1 MEGVLV
7 QPIERRRDPRSDATA
22 SATSPPTP
30 SQTTDED
37 GLCPS
42 CAFLAPIGFPV
53 KLMRQAM
60 ALAAKNGTIAAT
72 ELLAHG
78 AITQDGY
85 YRALADH
92 LGATFVQ
99 PGDVAMIM
107 NGRDGS
113 LDGVNVR
120 ASLIWCQLRDGR
132 TLPVTAPDPRSVET
146 LRATLA
152 GDGSKRAFALTT
164 PDALRTMLTRKYWP
178 LLLETATR
186 KLAYDEPAMS
196 AHAGARFWQGV
207 VSALLVL
214 GVTAAFATR
223 PGIASTGLHLAMSTF
238 FFSCVMLRLL
248 AVVNFQPPE
257 PAPLKRM
264 DPRTRPDYSV
274 LVCLYR
280 ESAVIPDLVASLKT
294 IDWPRSKLQI
304 LLVCEGDDV
313 DTIDALAREELPPW
327 FEIVRVPPAQPRTKP
342 KALNYAM
349 TFARGQFITLYD
361 AEDRPHPEQLEE
373 AWQTFLHSDESVGCL
388 QAPLVK
394 ANTGRNALTALF
406 HLEYAGLFGGLM
418 PWLVRAG
425 SPIMLGGTS
434 NHFRRHALE
443 QVGRWDPFN
452 VTEDADLG
460 MRLWRGGYRTAMISR
475 PTLED
480 APHTLGAWLPQR
492 TRWFKGWMQT
502 WIVHTR
508 EPARLYRNMHLR
520 AFVITQLLLTGTFV
534 SALLHP
540 LVLVNA
546 VALSI
551 WLTVQSPDPAYM
563 SLIAWIDWLMIGA
576 SYLAFG
582 TLCWLAT
589 VPEERRRIG
598 WRIVLIPVYWMAQS
612 VAAWRALI
620 HLFSRPFEWEKTP
633 HTAHQKQD

>member
-1 MEGVLV
+1 M
-7 QPIERRRDPRSDATA
+7 DA
-22 SATSPPTP
+22 
-30 SQTTDED
+30 
-37 GLCPS
+37 LCPS
-42 CAFLAPIGFPV
+42 VAFLAPIGFTV

-60 ALAAKNGTIAAT
+60 MLAAKNGTVAAT

-78 AITQDGY
+78 AITQGTY
-85 YRALADH
+85 YRALADD
-92 LGATFVQ
+92 LDMAFVE
-99 PGDVAMIM
+99 PGDVATIM

-120 ASLIWCQLRDGR
+120 ARLIWCQLRDGR
-132 TLPVTAPDPRSVET
+132 TLPVTAPDPRAIET
-146 LRATLA
+146 LRSIQAK
-152 GDGSKRAFALTT
+152 DGGGQPIALTT
-164 PDALRTMLTRKYWP
+164 PDTLRDLLTQKYWP
-178 LLLETATR
+178 LLLETAIR
-186 KLAYDEPAMS
+186 KLAYDAPAMS

-214 GVTAAFATR
+214 GVAVAFATR
-223 PGIASTGLHLAMSTF
+223 PGIASTVLHVAISTF
-238 FFSCVMLRLL
+238 FFSCVLLRVL
-248 AVVNFQPPE
+248 ALASLRPSVI
-257 PAPLKRM
+257 ASLKRM
-264 DPRTRPDYSV
+264 NPRTRPDYSV
-274 LVCLYR
+274 LVCLYK
-280 ESAVIPDLVASLKT
+280 ESAVIPDLIASLKK

-304 LLVCEGDDV
+304 LLICESDDEE
-313 DTIDALAREELPPW
+313 TIDALKHERLPPC

-349 TFARGQFITLYD
+349 AFARGQFITLYD
-361 AEDRPHPEQLEE
+361 AEDRPHPGQLEE
-373 AWQTFLHSDESVGCL
+373 AWQTFLHSDDSVGCL
-388 QAPLVK
+388 QAPLIK

-406 HLEYAGLFGGLM
+406 HMEYAGLFGGLM

-443 QVGRWDPFN
+443 RVGRWDPFN

-460 MRLWRGGYRTAMISR
+460 MRLWRGGYRTAMITR

-480 APHTLGAWLPQR
+480 APHTLQAWLPQR

-520 AFVITQLLLTGTFV
+520 AFVITQLLLTGTCV

-540 LVLVNA
+540 LVLANGI
-546 VALSI
+546 ALSF
-551 WLTVQSPDPAYM
+551 WLTVQSPDPPYM

-576 SYLAFG
+576 SYLAFAA
-582 TLCWLAT
+582 LCWLAT
-589 VPEERRRIG
+589 QPDERRRIG
-598 WRIVLIPVYWMAQS
+598 WRVLLIPIYWLAQS

-633 HTAHQKQD
+633 HTAHQTHDRIR